1 MKNEIRA
8 VQMGLAAQ
16 LPIHLIGIPGVGKT
30 ATVQAL
36 ARQMDRHLE
45 VMIAAN
51 RDRTDFGG
59 IPVVRE
65 GRLVLEQLPWVDR
78 LLKAPRGAILFL
90 DEIGGAPP
98 DVRPSL
104 LRVIAERWVG
114 DVFLPPEKV
123 AILAASNP
131 GELGEGEG
139 PETWSLALRT
149 RFVHIRWPTP
159 DVDEF
164 TRALV
169 TGWKIPELRG
179 VPSQEAIQAALPEA
193 KDLVAGFLRLRP
205 ERLAPLPKPGEPSLG
220 WPNPR
225 TWERFAA
232 PALATWIAGGR
243 NPEDLGALH
252 LLLTGALG
260 AVGAE
265 FLTWIREQ
273 DLPDPEEILADP
285 KGFPLPKRQDHL
297 HVYVTMVV
305 GAVVRKP
312 SPQRWEAAWEYL
324 RRFPE
329 DILLL
334 GGRMLVEA
342 YREGGW
348 ANQPE
353 WKGFVPFKDQ
363 GLVEQLLS
371 GVSLVRAAEYG
382 TAAASSPL

>member
-1 MKNEIRA
+1 MKQEVKA

-36 ARQMDRHLE
+36 ARQMGRHLE
-45 VMIAAN
+45 VIIAAN

-59 IPVVRE
+59 IPMVKE
-65 GRLVLEQLPWVDR
+65 GRLVLEQLPWVER
-78 LLKAPRGAILFL
+78 LLKAPKAILFL
-90 DEIGGAPP
+90 DEIGGTPP

-139 PETWSLALRT
+139 PEAWSLALRT
-149 RFVHIRWPTP
+149 RFVHIRWPAP
-159 DVDEF
+159 EVDEF
-164 TRALV
+164 TSALV
-169 TGWKIPELRG
+169 TGWKAPDLGE
-179 VPSQEAIQAALPEA
+179 VPSEEAIQAALPEA
-193 KDLVAGFLRLRP
+193 KGLVAGFLRLRP
-205 ERLAPLPKPGEPSLG
+205 ELLAPLPKPGEPSLG

-243 NPEDLGALH
+243 QAEEQGAVH

-260 AVGAE
+260 PVGAE
-265 FLTWIREQ
+265 FFTWVKEQ
-273 DLPDPEEILADP
+273 DLPDPEKILADP

-297 HVYVTMVV
+297 HVYVAMVV

-312 SPQRWEAAWEYL
+312 QPKRWEAAWDYL

-329 DILLL
+329 DIMLL

-348 ANQPE
+348 ANRPE
-353 WKGFVPFKDQ
+353 WKGFVPYKDQ
-363 GLVEQLLS
+363 ALVEQLLS
-371 GVSLVRAAEYG
+371 GVSLVRAAE
-382 TAAASSPL
+382 